1 MRRLPDAQALIL
13 TPDNTIDMKKQV
25 FLPAIVLLSIQFSSC
40 SLVQSVAVKSTAGII
55 DYGMAAIFEESDL
68 QLAESA
74 IPGNMVLVEALH
86 KADPGNEKLS
96 LQLVQGYAGYTL
108 GFVEDRDPERAK
120 ILYER
125 ARNYGLDVLRRRFDF
140 NNNFEESP
148 EKFIAGVNA
157 LSEDDI
163 PLLFW
168 TANAWGNLINLN
180 MSDPAT
186 VVDLYKVNA
195 MMDFVMRHDPTFF
208 YGSAHLYFGTILAT
222 TPRVLGGN
230 PAKAKEHFEIAL
242 AIGQRKFLLPLVY
255 YARSYAVQVQDQ
267 ELFELLLREVED
279 APIDIL
285 PEQRLVNAIA
295 KKKAKLL
302 LEKKADLF

>member
-1 MRRLPDAQALIL
+1 
-13 TPDNTIDMKKQV
+13 MKKHLL
-25 FLPAIVLLSIQFSSC
+25 LPAIVLLSFQFSSC
-40 SLVQSVAVKSTAGII
+40 GLVQTVAVKSTAGII

-74 IPGNMVLVEALH
+74 IPGNMVLIEALH

-96 LQLVQGYAGYTL
+96 LLLVQGYTGYAL
-108 GFVEDRDPERAK
+108 GFVEDQDPQRA
-120 ILYER
+120 IALYER
-125 ARNYGLDVLRRRFDF
+125 ARNYGLDVLRRRTDFDK
-140 NNNFEESP
+140 NFEESP

-157 LSEDDI
+157 LSEDDV

-195 MMDFVMRHDPTFF
+195 MMDFVMRHDSTFF
-208 YGSAHLYFGTILAT
+208 YGSTHLYFGTILAT

-230 PAKAKEHFEIAL
+230 PVKAREHFEMAL
-242 AIGQRKFLLPLVY
+242 AMGQRKFLLPFFY
-255 YARSYAVQVQDQ
+255 YAKSYAVQVQDQ
-267 ELFELLLREVED
+267 ELFESLLKEVTD

-302 LEKKADLF
+302 LAKEADLF

>member
-1 MRRLPDAQALIL
+1 
-13 TPDNTIDMKKQV
+13 
-25 FLPAIVLLSIQFSSC
+25 
-40 SLVQSVAVKSTAGII
+40 
-55 DYGMAAIFEESDL
+55 
-68 QLAESA
+68 
-74 IPGNMVLVEALH
+74 
-86 KADPGNEKLS
+86 
-96 LQLVQGYAGYTL
+96 
-108 GFVEDRDPERAK
+108 
-120 ILYER
+120 
-125 ARNYGLDVLRRRFDF
+125 
-140 NNNFEESP
+140 
-148 EKFIAGVNA
+148 
-157 LSEDDI
+157 
-163 PLLFW
+163 
-168 TANAWGNLINLN
+168 

-230 PAKAKEHFEIAL
+230 PAKAKEYFETAL
-242 AIGQRKFLLPLVY
+242 AIGQRKFLLPFVY
-255 YARSYAVQVQDQ
+255 YAKSYAVQVQDQ
-267 ELFELLLREVED
+267 ELFELLLKEVED